1 MRSRVTYVVPS
12 SLLFVALLGRE
23 LDEEDSFL
31 SEELSLPSLLFFP
44 LFGRDAGAEKMM
56 SVIVGR
62 GREEYRV

>member
-44 LFGRDAGAEKMM
+44 LFGRDAGAEGKKDV
-56 SVIVGR
+56 SHNRSRKR
-62 GREEYRV
+62 GVP

>member
-44 LFGRDAGAEKMM
+44 LFGRDAGAK
-56 SVIVGR
+56 I
-62 GREEYRV
+62 